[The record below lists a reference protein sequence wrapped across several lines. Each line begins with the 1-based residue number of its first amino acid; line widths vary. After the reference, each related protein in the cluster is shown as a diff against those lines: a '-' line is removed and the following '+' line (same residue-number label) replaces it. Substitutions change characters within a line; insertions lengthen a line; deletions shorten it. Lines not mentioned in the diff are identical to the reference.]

1 MSIRKRTW
9 TAQSGPSEA
18 WVVDYVD
25 QQGKRRLKTFKRKKD
40 AEAFEAKTRVQIIE
54 GVHVADSASIT
65 VEDAAKDWIESCSD
79 ELERGT
85 LKQYREHVRLHI
97 VPFIGRTKLSQVT
110 VPFVAAFED
119 TLKNNG
125 RSSAMIRAVRV
136 SLGALLS
143 EAQSRGNI
151 VRNAVRESRDTRSR
165 RRRRQERKKTGKT
178 KLRVV
183 GVDIPTTEEV
193 RKLLAAANGA
203 FRPLLLTAVFTGLRS
218 SELRGLRWEDVD
230 LKHNE
235 LHVSQ
240 RADAFN
246 EIGPPKSDAGK
257 RTIPLAPG
265 LVQALREWRL
275 QCPKNADGQLGF
287 VFPTRDGNIQ
297 AHANIVTRQL
307 IPLMLKANIVKPVLD
322 ENGIPKRDADGK
334 PVVTAKYSG
343 LHCFRHFFASWCIN
357 RKDDGGLELPAKVV
371 QGRLGHASIQM
382 TLDVY
387 GHLFPSGDDGAE
399 LAAGEKLLLG

>member
-1 MSIRKRTW
+1 
-9 TAQSGPSEA
+9 
-18 WVVDYVD
+18 
-25 QQGKRRLKTFKRKKD
+25 
-40 AEAFEAKTRVQIIE
+40 
-54 GVHVADSASIT
+54 VHVADSASIT
-65 VEDAAKDWIESCSD
+65 VEDAATDWLKSCSSRL
-79 ELERGT
+79 ELGT
-85 LKQYREHVRLHI
+85 LKQYREHVKLHI

-143 EAQSRGNI
+143 EAQHRGNI
-151 VRNAVRESRDTRSR
+151 VRNAVRESRGTRG
-165 RRRRQERKKTGKT
+165 RRQERRK
-178 KLRVV
+178 KLRVDI
-183 GVDIPTTEEV
+183 DIPTSEEI
-193 RKLLAAANGA
+193 RALLAKANGS
-203 FRPLLLTAVFTGLRS
+203 FRPFLLTAVFTGLRA
-218 SELRGLRWEDVD
+218 SELRGLRWQDVD
-230 LKHNE
+230 LRRNE
-235 LHVSQ
+235 LHVRQ
-240 RADAFN
+240 RADTYN
-246 EIGPPKSDAGK
+246 RIGPPKSEAGE

-297 AHANIVTRQL
+297 GHANIVTRQL

-322 ENGIPKRDADGK
+322 ENGIPKRLADGK
-334 PVVTAKYSG
+334 PLVTAKYSG

-357 RKDDGGLELPAKVV
+357 RKVDGGLELPAKVV